1 MKLLSRAIL
10 SATLPLLAAAQQ
22 ATVTVT
28 DTLRSFD
35 GSLFSGSVAITLR
48 YSGPLSTT
56 TTTVTSGYKKVSVTG
71 GAFSVQLTPN
81 DSLSPAGTSYS
92 VRFSASNGVAWE
104 EIWVVPS
111 SPATTTVR
119 AVRASSA
126 PAPTVMIS
134 PVQISQGGATTG
146 QLLRWNGTAWAPT
159 TISIPVSSV
168 FGRTGAVVAASGDYT
183 ASQVTNVAAGNV
195 SAITVQAAINELDT
209 EKATAVHTHAA
220 SDVTSGTMATARLG
234 AGTASASSFLRGD
247 SSWAAVGWTDVTG
260 KPSTFTPSTHS
271 HPLSEISQSAATT
284 GQVPKWNGTAWAPA
298 ADDTGASAVSS
309 VFGRTGAV
317 VAASGDYT
325 ASQVTNTAAGNIA
338 ATTVQA
344 AINELDTEKAAAAHN
359 HAVGDLTQSAA
370 TTGQVIKWNGT
381 AWAPGTDLTAS
392 STANYSQS
400 FTSVTSVAI
409 THNAA
414 TSNVVVSCYNA
425 SEQEIVPQSVV
436 VTNTN
441 TVTVTFG
448 SATTGRCVVNSSG
461 GGGGGSGTVT
471 SVGLSMP
478 SGFSVTGSPVTT
490 SGTLAV
496 TTSLSGVVKA
506 SAGAF
511 STVTGVATDCVKV
524 DGTSG
529 ACGGSATV
537 VTGTGLTGDG
547 SSGNPVRV
555 DPAGAVAS
563 QAYYTAGLDFASV
576 AAGSCSELNITA
588 TGVAAG
594 ASVAPGWPT
603 LPTGL
608 IGMMY
613 GGSGVVVVRLCN
625 VTAAAIDP
633 ASLTFSARV
642 IGGF

>member
-81 DSLSPAGTSYS
+81 DSLSPVGTSYS

-119 AVRASSA
+119 AVRGSSA

-146 QLLRWNGTAWAPT
+146 QLLRWNGTSWGPGNDTVSSVFGRTGAIVGVLGDYTASQVTNVAAGNIAATTVQAALNELDTEKAAVSHAHAAADVTSGTLSTARLGSGTPTASTFLRGDSAWFAVGWNDVSGKPSTFAPSTHSHPLADLSQSAATSGQVPSWNGTAWAPT
-159 TISIPVSSV
+159 TISIPVSSI

-195 SAITVQAAINELDT
+195 AAI
-209 EKATAVHTHAA
+209 
-220 SDVTSGTMATARLG
+220 
-234 AGTASASSFLRGD
+234 
-247 SSWAAVGWTDVTG
+247 
-260 KPSTFTPSTHS
+260 
-271 HPLSEISQSAATT
+271 
-284 GQVPKWNGTAWAPA
+284 
-298 ADDTGASAVSS
+298 
-309 VFGRTGAV
+309 
-317 VAASGDYT
+317 
-325 ASQVTNTAAGNIA
+325 
-338 ATTVQA
+338 TVQA
-344 AINELDTEKAAAAHN
+344 AINELDTEKAAAAHS
-359 HAVGDLTQSAA
+359 HAVGDLTQSTA

-392 STANYSQS
+392 SAANYSQS

-448 SATTGRCVVNSSG
+448 GATTGRADTPPTRS
-461 GGGGGSGTVT
+461 
-471 SVGLSMP
+471 P
-478 SGFSVTGSPVTT
+478 SPAPASRKPAAPCTT
-490 SGTLAV
+490 S
-496 TTSLSGVVKA
+496 
-506 SAGAF
+506 
-511 STVTGVATDCVKV
+511 
-524 DGTSG
+524 
-529 ACGGSATV
+529 
-537 VTGTGLTGDG
+537 
-547 SSGNPVRV
+547 
-555 DPAGAVAS
+555 
-563 QAYYTAGLDFASV
+563 
-576 AAGSCSELNITA
+576 
-588 TGVAAG
+588 
-594 ASVAPGWPT
+594 
-603 LPTGL
+603 
-608 IGMMY
+608 
-613 GGSGVVVVRLCN
+613 
-625 VTAAAIDP
+625 
-633 ASLTFSARV
+633 
-642 IGGF
+642 